1 MVFHPIPSH
10 YALWATDWIHLSSGN
25 AGAAWRCSCPPPS
38 PPARQLTRDQPEQK
52 MVLEL
57 WLLPALDCSSYPFGS
72 GKGDN
77 RKRATARAQP
87 LSLPETGWR
96 ELRLQRL
103 HEALAATDLTVIQLH
118 VVSHRKHLV
127 LRPISLCQTHTLS
140 STNTSPASAPQCPR
154 SGGNKL
160 AGRGSAPWV
169 GMEGNG
175 PKELTCVVLG
185 MLSALLS
192 MVAC

>member
-1 MVFHPIPSH
+1 MVLDPIPSRC
-10 YALWATDWIHLSSGN
+10 ALWATDWIHLSNGK
-25 AGAAWRCSCPPPS
+25 AGAAWRRSCPPPS

-96 ELRLQRL
+96 EFRLQRL
-103 HEALAATDLTVIQLH
+103 HEALRATDLYCDSAARRGPTENTW
-118 VVSHRKHLV
+118 SCV
-127 LRPISLCQTHTLS
+127 LFPYVRHTLS
-140 STNTSPASAPQCPR
+140 STNTSPAPAPQCPR

-160 AGRGSAPWV
+160 AGRGSVPWV

-185 MLSALLS
+185 MPSALLS

>member
-1 MVFHPIPSH
+1 MSIHTEACTAQVSSCLKSLHCMVLDPIPSH
-10 YALWATDWIHLSSGN
+10 CALWATDWIHLSSGN

-118 VVSHRKHLV
+118 VVVPQKAPGPASYFLM
-127 LRPISLCQTHTLS
+127 SDTHTLQHKHRLPLPLNVQDQGEIS
-140 STNTSPASAPQCPR
+140 
-154 SGGNKL
+154 
-160 AGRGSAPWV
+160 
-169 GMEGNG
+169 
-175 PKELTCVVLG
+175 
-185 MLSALLS
+185 
-192 MVAC
+192 